1 VHEVAPSVDEWAE
14 RIRPHLDRAAES
26 FVAAGRELTAAKAA
40 LPHGGFLELVASLD
54 LAPRTAQ
61 RLMQIAHHPVFSDA
75 TRGSHLPN
83 AWRTLAELA
92 RVPEDD
98 LLAAIESGV
107 VHPRMRRADAE
118 QLVHASTKNT
128 DMPVDE
134 AHAIGVQVRALQYE
148 LGEMFFDYMLPL
160 VRKHGTVPDDAL
172 AGWDK
177 LVAEI
182 DAAQKLTELFGE
194 YWLIEAAAIV
204 MAIKEPD
211 FSRPWSEQMAPL
223 P

>member
-1 VHEVAPSVDEWAE
+1 MCAAWRRLAPCSTSRAGSRTRWRAADNSPSCASASASSCQWPDRARSWRTPETRSGARLSRAPIVVLRPDRPADPSPTNRESKTQSTTGSDIDKVHEVAPSVDEWAE

-98 LLAAIESGV
+98 LLAAIE
-107 VHPRMRRADAE
+107 
-118 QLVHASTKNT
+118 
-128 DMPVDE
+128 
-134 AHAIGVQVRALQYE
+134 
-148 LGEMFFDYMLPL
+148 
-160 VRKHGTVPDDAL
+160 
-172 AGWDK
+172 
-177 LVAEI
+177 
-182 DAAQKLTELFGE
+182 
-194 YWLIEAAAIV
+194 
-204 MAIKEPD
+204 
-211 FSRPWSEQMAPL
+211 
-223 P
+223 